1 MPNQLKHVF
10 FDLDHTLWDFEKN
23 SDLAFAEIF
32 LKNNITL
39 DLPLFLK
46 HYSPINFEYWAR
58 YRNDQ
63 VTKEDLRHGRLEDTF
78 KEIEIAITKQQIA
91 LLAEDYIAYLP
102 KNNHL
107 FVDTLLTL
115 DYLQSKY
122 KLHIITNGFSE
133 VQSLKLNNSN
143 INHYFE
149 TITTS
154 EEAGVKKPNAKI
166 FELALAKAKA
176 KPNESLMIGDSLEA
190 DVLGA
195 ESYGI
200 KAIWYNYSNPNN
212 FKGRKIKQ
220 LKQLLE
226 IL

>member
-32 LKNNITL
+32 LKNNIGI

-46 HYSPINFEYWAR
+46 HYSPINHEYWAK

-63 VTKEDLRHGRLEDTF
+63 VTKEDLRFGRLEDTF
-78 KEIEIAITKQQIA
+78 KEIEIAITKHQIA

-107 FVDTLLTL
+107 FDDTLLTL

-154 EEAGVKKPNAKI
+154 EEAGVKKPT
-166 FELALAKAKA
+166 
-176 KPNESLMIGDSLEA
+176 
-190 DVLGA
+190 
-195 ESYGI
+195 
-200 KAIWYNYSNPNN
+200 
-212 FKGRKIKQ
+212 
-220 LKQLLE
+220 
-226 IL
+226 